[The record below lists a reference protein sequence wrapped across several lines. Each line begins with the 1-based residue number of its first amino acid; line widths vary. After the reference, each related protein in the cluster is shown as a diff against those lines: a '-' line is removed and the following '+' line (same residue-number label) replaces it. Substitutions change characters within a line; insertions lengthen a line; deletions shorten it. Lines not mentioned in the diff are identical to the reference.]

1 MPPTAACG
9 RRRYMLHGRVGFC
22 HPVFCPLSAG
32 SDQWRVTII
41 FNSSHSDTVSV
52 NFNLATY
59 HLQVVPLFG

>member
-9 RRRYMLHGRVGFC
+9 RRRYMLHGRVRFC

-41 FNSSHSDTVSV
+41 FKPV
-52 NFNLATY
+52 NLATY
-59 HLQVVPLFG
+59 HLQVVPRFG